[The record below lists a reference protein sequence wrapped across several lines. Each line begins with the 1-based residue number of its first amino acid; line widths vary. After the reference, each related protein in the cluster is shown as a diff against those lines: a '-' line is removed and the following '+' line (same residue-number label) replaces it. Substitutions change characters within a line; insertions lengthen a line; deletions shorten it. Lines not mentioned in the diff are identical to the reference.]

1 MSNTG
6 SLCVHTPLDD
16 SIHQFVFIEASRE
29 AVDEYLRH
37 LQTVIEQLKDDEPLL
52 MLMDLRPDGIPPLKY
67 ALTTSKRFFARYPNL
82 PPTKA
87 AYITNSTTLVGLGL
101 SVLSLIGTET
111 KRRNFSDHEEYQAIE
126 WLLEIDNI

>member
-6 SLCVHTPLDD
+6 PLCVHTPLDN
-16 SIHQFVFIEASRE
+16 SIHQFVFVEASRE
-29 AVDEYLRH
+29 AVDEYLGH
-37 LQTVIEQLKDDEPLL
+37 LYTVIEQLKDDEPLL

-67 ALTTSKRFFARYPNL
+67 ALTTSKKFFVQYPNL

-87 AYITNSTTLVGLGL
+87 AYITNSATLVGLGL

-111 KRRNFSDHEEYQAIE
+111 KRRTFSADEEYLAIE
-126 WLLEIDNI
+126 WLLEIDNV